1 MQPTASPSPA
11 ATAEK
16 FPNVFWT
23 ANVTEL
29 FERAAYYSM
38 ASFVVIYLRQV
49 GFGDYWPSRLN
60 GILWTLIYLLPILS
74 GTIADHI
81 GFRRALQG
89 AFVLLSCG
97 YFLMGYPAWFGDA
110 VLDPTAGK
118 AFTAVP
124 ATVIPT
130 VIAVILIGV
139 GGSLVKPSILGT
151 AQKVAGA
158 RAALAFSIFYVVVN
172 IGSLTG
178 RTMSYFVRTNTNLS
192 MIYAVAL
199 TFAVLAFLLVT
210 LFYRDVE
217 APPGSAVAA
226 KPKRSVG
233 EILIGMVTVLKNGRF
248 VLFLLVISGF
258 FFLYYQVYDV
268 LPRYAKEVVE
278 TNPPMDIYTMANPL
292 TIVLFQLLVTRL
304 FGKVKPIRSIIV
316 GIVIISA
323 SMALNLVPIY
333 SAGGLRAVTAIGI
346 PMGSLFV
353 VATIAAAAFGEL
365 FTSAR
370 MYEYVGALAPKGQ
383 EGLFLGYANL
393 PLAIGSFTG
402 GLMGPVIFNEV
413 MARGAG
419 RRADGLLELVPADNA
434 RGWLILMGIGL
445 ASAVAMWVFNRWLE
459 KQEVKKRLA
468 GVQA

>member
-1 MQPTASPSPA
+1 MTNQNPSSQPAQRFPA
-11 ATAEK
+11 
-16 FPNVFWT
+16 VFWT

-38 ASFVVIYLRQV
+38 ASFVVIYLRQM

-60 GILWTLIYLLPILS
+60 GALWTLIYFLPILS
-74 GTIADHI
+74 GTIADQI

-89 AFVLLSCG
+89 AFVLLTVG
-97 YFLMGYPAWFGDA
+97 YLCMGYPVWFGGA
-110 VLDPTAGK
+110 ELDPMADK
-118 AFTAVP
+118 AFTAGLSTVVP
-124 ATVIPT
+124 TIIGVL
-130 VIAVILIGV
+130 LIGV
-139 GGSLVKPSILGT
+139 GGSFVKPSILGT

-172 IGSLTG
+172 VGSLTG
-178 RTMSYFVRTNTNLS
+178 RGIAYFVRTRTSLS

-199 TFAVLAFLLVT
+199 SCAVLAFLLVT
-210 LFYRDVE
+210 LFYRDIE
-217 APPGSAVAA
+217 AAPGSTVVT
-226 KPKRSVG
+226 KPRRSVK
-233 EILIGMVTVLKNGRF
+233 EILVGMVTVLRNGRF

-278 TNPPMDIYTMANPL
+278 SNPPMDIYTMANPL
-292 TIVLFQLLVTRL
+292 TIVLFQLVVTRL

-333 SAGGLRAVTAIGI
+333 SQGGLRAASAVGI
-346 PMGSLFV
+346 PMASLFV
-353 VATIAAAAFGEL
+353 VLTIAAAAFGEL

-393 PLAIGSFTG
+393 PLAIGSLTG
-402 GLMGPVIFNEV
+402 GTVGPIIFNEV
-413 MARGAG
+413 IAKGAT
-419 RRADGLLELVPADNA
+419 RRPDGLLELVPGQNA
-434 RGWLILMGIGL
+434 QGWLILMVVGL
-445 ASAVAMWVFNRWLE
+445 ASALSMWVFNRWLE
-459 KQEVKKRLA
+459 KHPA
-468 GVQA
+468 SGPGSAA